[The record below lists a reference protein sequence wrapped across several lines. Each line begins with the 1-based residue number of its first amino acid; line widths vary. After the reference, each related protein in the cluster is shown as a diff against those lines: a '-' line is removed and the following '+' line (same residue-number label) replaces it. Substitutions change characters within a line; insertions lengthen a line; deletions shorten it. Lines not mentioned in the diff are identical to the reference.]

1 MKGSG
6 LRKLVKY
13 LSPGVHPGSEGDVS
27 AQQGLSLALRWTSRG
42 GTLLMG
48 DATCFSGFSLISRDF
63 FHSQR
68 SNSMPVLS
76 GGRRGCPRG
85 QLAMARSWAEEGS
98 SQLG

>member
-1 MKGSG
+1 
-6 LRKLVKY
+6 
-13 LSPGVHPGSEGDVS
+13 
-27 AQQGLSLALRWTSRG
+27 
-42 GTLLMG
+42 MG

-85 QLAMARSWAEEGS
+85 QLAMSRSWAEEGS